1 MKSKLAH
8 VIGLTPFVWLVPAL
22 SAIDPIEPLTNVT
35 GQASVLMALL
45 SLAVTPLVKKGK
57 LPKVFAYR
65 RPLGLYA
72 AFYAFLHLL
81 VFFLSQGFFWPEIL
95 VGLMKPVN
103 LIGLAVILIW
113 IPLTITST
121 KGMMRRLRGN
131 WGRLHMSVYPAGV
144 LAVTHWFL
152 AVKEIPIEAWI
163 AAITLAVLLIL
174 RREKW

>member
-1 MKSKLAH
+1 
-8 VIGLTPFVWLVPAL
+8 
-22 SAIDPIEPLTNVT
+22 
-35 GQASVLMALL
+35 MALL

-72 AFYAFLHLL
+72 AFYAFLHLM

-95 VGLMKPVN
+95 VGLTKPVN

-113 IPLTITST
+113 IPLTLTST
-121 KGMMRRLRGN
+121 KSAMRKLGAKWRTLHRL
-131 WGRLHMSVYPAGV
+131 VYPAAI

-152 AVKEIPIEAWI
+152 AVKEVPIEAI
-163 AAITLAVLLIL
+163 LAACILTALLNW
-174 RREKW
+174 RVKW